1 MPDNSPNARTS
12 NAIAGKV
19 IGGTAGA
26 VAALAMAAGLIR
38 PWEREVQTPYRD
50 IVGVLTVCYGH
61 TGPDIQMRRYS
72 HAECEALL
80 ERDIRAHAVP
90 LAACMTRA
98 APPEVF
104 GAMTSLAFNIGPRAV
119 CRSSAVRYINQG
131 NWRAACEAM
140 GRWNTAGGRVIRGL
154 QNRRRAE
161 QAVCRRA
168 EGA

>member
-1 MPDNSPNARTS
+1 MSGAPRPTPKINAKV
-12 NAIAGKV
+12 AG
-19 IGGTAGA
+19 GAAGA
-26 VAALAMAAGLIR
+26 VLALTLAANLIR
-38 PWEREVQTPYRD
+38 PWEQEVQVPYRD
-50 IVGVLTVCYGH
+50 VVGVLTVCYGH
-61 TGPDIQMRRYS
+61 TGPDIQNRRYS

-90 LAACMTRA
+90 LASCMTRA

-131 NWRAACEAM
+131 NWSAACEAM

-168 EGA
+168 GA